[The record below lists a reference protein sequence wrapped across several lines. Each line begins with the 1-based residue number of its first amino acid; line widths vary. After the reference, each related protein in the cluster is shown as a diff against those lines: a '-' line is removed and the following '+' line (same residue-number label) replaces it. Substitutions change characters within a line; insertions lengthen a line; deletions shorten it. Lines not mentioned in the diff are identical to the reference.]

1 MGAVNGQQ
9 SVLRLQHRYRDMMDI
24 LVRAPTQILESLS
37 TAPMVTLSPVMI
49 ARDPLYTVPLAG
61 NARYKA
67 LQAKLEAQMAAT
79 KLE

>member
-1 MGAVNGQQ
+1 MSIELPPA
-9 SVLRLQHRYRDMMDI
+9 
-24 LVRAPTQILESLS
+24 T
-37 TAPMVTLSPVMI
+37 I

>member
-1 MGAVNGQQ
+1 MNEHLVFKVNQ
-9 SVLRLQHRYRDMMDI
+9 
-24 LVRAPTQILESLS
+24 
-37 TAPMVTLSPVMI
+37 TALSPAVI

>member
-1 MGAVNGQQ
+1 
-9 SVLRLQHRYRDMMDI
+9 VLQLGP
-24 LVRAPTQILESLS
+24 AT
-37 TAPMVTLSPVMI
+37 I

-61 NARYKA
+61 NARYKV